1 MHTIVPLDR
10 ESPFSVEE
18 LFFSTTDLKGIIRS
32 SNEVFVRVSKH
43 PHEELDGAAHNIIRH
58 PDMPRAV
65 FRVMWTELQAG
76 RPIAAYVKN
85 MAADGSYYWVVAS
98 VVPVPGGYLSVRLK
112 PTTDTLA
119 TVKRLYA
126 AVRAHELEVE
136 DGDLRKRKRSI
147 EAGVARLSELLAEA
161 GFDSYAAFENAI
173 LPAEV
178 TSRDAHL
185 ASAVR
190 DRVEPPPPGADRH
203 LVAILE
209 GCACA
214 YDFLD
219 GLAANL
225 QRYAALNASLEGKAD
240 FVVELAEAI
249 RLFSM
254 NAQLAASRLGS
265 EGAALGAVAGLMRA
279 RSDTAGPII
288 SELHAQIVGA
298 VEGLGGIGFRIAAAK
313 LHAEMLMRF
322 ASELLHGG
330 VDAHTRGELGI
341 LAENLDDEVER
352 LLAAVSSVDDR
363 LRAVTARA
371 AELEREL
378 KRLRALEVNGRVEAA
393 RTADS
398 EHVHQLFVSIG
409 EQVAAAHDEL
419 AGFDAVEVVTA
430 QRDHLAE
437 TRVRADV
444 GALRRHVDAALSAVA
459 AA

>member
-1 MHTIVPLDR
+1 VHTIVPLDR

-18 LFFSTTDLKGIIRS
+18 LFFSTTDPKGIIRA

-43 PHEELDGAAHNIIRH
+43 PHEVLDGAPHKIIRH

-85 MAADGSYYWVVAS
+85 MAADGSYYWVMAS

-112 PTTDTLA
+112 PTTDHLA
-119 TVKRLYA
+119 TVQRLYA
-126 AVRAHELEVE
+126 AVRKHELAVE

-147 EAGVARLSELLAEA
+147 EAGVARLTELLRET
-161 GFDSYAAFENAI
+161 GFETYEEFANVV

-190 DRVEPPPPGADRH
+190 DRVEPPPAGADRH
-203 LVAILE
+203 LVAVLE

-265 EGAALGAVAGLMRA
+265 EGAALGAVAELMRA

-288 SELHAQIVGA
+288 AALHEQIVGA
-298 VEGLGGIGFRIAAAK
+298 VESLGGIGFRIAAAK
-313 LHAEMLMRF
+313 LHSEMLMRF
-322 ASELLHGG
+322 ASELVHGG
-330 VDAHTRGELGI
+330 VDPHTRGELEI
-341 LAENLDDEVER
+341 LAGSLDHEVEK
-352 LLAAVSSVDDR
+352 LLGAVSTVDDR
-363 LRAVTARA
+363 LRAVTASA
-371 AELEREL
+371 AELDREL

-398 EHVHQLFVSIG
+398 EQVHQLFVSIG
-409 EQVAAAHDEL
+409 EQVAAAQAEL
-419 AGFDAVEVVTA
+419 AGFDAIGVVTS
-430 QRDHLAE
+430 QRDARGE
-437 TRVRADV
+437 ARVRADV
-444 GALRRHVDAALSAVA
+444 HALRRHVAAALTA
-459 AA
+459 AAA